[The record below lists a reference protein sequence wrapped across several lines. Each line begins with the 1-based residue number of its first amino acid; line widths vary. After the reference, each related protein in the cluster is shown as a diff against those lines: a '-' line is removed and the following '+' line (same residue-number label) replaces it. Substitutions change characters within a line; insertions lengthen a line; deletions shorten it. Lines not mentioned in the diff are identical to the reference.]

1 MTGARLSSRPHVDRI
16 EDDHADR
23 FFQEV
28 RDLPPIL
35 DEVVRRSMRLE
46 RFLAPVPLEQMK
58 CATRVDLLVEV
69 VPLAPRFRSRPLD
82 HPREERAKVR
92 CSPFAR
98 MERSENGH
106 RTVGH
111 GHLTMGSSDPGPGA
125 MEARPERAVYRPWV
139 HVERR
144 W

>member
-1 MTGARLSSRPHVDRI
+1 MRGASLNSRLHVERI
-16 EDDHADR
+16 QNDHADR
-23 FFQEV
+23 FLQEV

-35 DEVVRRSMRLE
+35 DVVVRRSMRLE
-46 RFLAPVPLEQMK
+46 RLLVPVPLEQVER
-58 CATRVDLLVEV
+58 ATRVDLLVEV
-69 VPLAPRFRSRPLD
+69 VPLTPRFRSRPLD
-82 HPREERAKVR
+82 HPREQRAEVR

-98 MERSENGH
+98 TERSEDGH

-111 GHLTMGSSDPGPGA
+111 AHLTMGWSDPGPGA
-125 MEARPERAVYRPWV
+125 TEARPERAVYRPSV